1 MEMSV
6 KMAKPGK
13 GSQTKGKRGE
23 NEVVALFKEC
33 MKEVELK
40 RSVDTS
46 IAPST
51 KLYRNLDQ
59 YSGDKSGDIDVP
71 LFCVEVKF
79 AEKLLLPKW
88 WKQAVEQADSVG
100 KHPLLFYR
108 SARLQWRVR
117 MNHDLTKTLYKGLDE
132 SYPRCN
138 VTLDL
143 DKREFFRYYSVLYES
158 FLWSVGL

>member
-1 MEMSV
+1 
-6 KMAKPGK
+6 MAKPGK

-23 NEVVALFKEC
+23 NDVVALFKDV
-33 MKEVELK
+33 MKQVEEK
-40 RSVDTS
+40 RGIDEA

-71 LFCVEVKF
+71 IYCVEVKF

-100 KHPLLFYR
+100 KEPLLFYR
-108 SARLQWRVR
+108 SARTQWRVR
-117 MNHDLTKTLYKGLDE
+117 CNATLHNTLKNGLNE
-132 SYPRCN
+132 SYPSLTTY
-138 VTLDL
+138 VDL
-143 DKREFFRYYSVLYES
+143 DKREFMRYYETLYES

>member
-1 MEMSV
+1 
-6 KMAKPGK
+6 MAKPGK

-23 NEVVALFKEC
+23 NEVVALFVEC
-33 MKEVELK
+33 MKAVEEK
-40 RSVDTS
+40 RGVNPQ
-46 IAPST
+46 IALSGS
-51 KLYRNLDQ
+51 LYRNLDQ

-71 LFCVEVKF
+71 LYCVEVKF

-100 KHPLLFYR
+100 KEPLLFYR

-117 MNHDLTKTLYKGLDE
+117 MNGKVGKSFTGNSQFIPVSFDIVID
-132 SYPRCN
+132 
-138 VTLDL
+138 V
-143 DKREFFRYYSVLYES
+143 DKKDFLEFYTIMYDH